1 MAFNP
6 EDKVTLEELSPTLQT
21 LSTLVSENPNLR
33 NTLLYRDL
41 LTKIDFVDFLCGKR

>member
-1 MAFNP
+1 MSTTEILKANA
-6 EDKVTLEELSPTLQT
+6 KNLQT

-41 LTKIDFVDFLCGKR
+41 LTKIDFVNFLCGKR

>member
-1 MAFNP
+1 MSTTKSILKANA
-6 EDKVTLEELSPTLQT
+6 ENLQT

-41 LTKIDFVDFLCGKR
+41 LTKIDFVNFLCGKR